1 METYNVTQTS
11 PAGLS
16 ATVSHLLSSNEAHL
30 LSQLLKALHSSG
42 GWTFEVLRDAPE
54 RDYGDG
60 DGGGLLF
67 VQRAIAEALDLRKP
81 ERN

>member
-30 LSQLLKALHSSG
+30 LAALLRALHSSG

-60 DGGGLLF
+60 DGLLF
-67 VQRAIAEALDLRKP
+67 VQRAIAEALDLRRP

>member
-30 LSQLLKALHSSG
+30 LSELLRALHSSG

-54 RDYGDG
+54 RDYG